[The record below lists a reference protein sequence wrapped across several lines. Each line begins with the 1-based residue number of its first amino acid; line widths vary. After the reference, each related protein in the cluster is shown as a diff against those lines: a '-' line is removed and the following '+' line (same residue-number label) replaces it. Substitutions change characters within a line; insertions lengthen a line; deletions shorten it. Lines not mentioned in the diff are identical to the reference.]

1 MRYTN
6 HSWCAEMMYVLVSYD
21 ISDDRQRT
29 KVAGLLKDHGKRVQ
43 YSVFECRLDA
53 KMLSDLTAM
62 LEPFASGTDSIRIY
76 QICESCLKKT
86 VLLGRYESVEEVEL
100 YVV

>member
-1 MRYTN
+1 
-6 HSWCAEMMYVLVSYD
+6 MMYVLVSYD
-21 ISDDRQRT
+21 ISDNKQRT
-29 KVAGLLKDHGKRVQ
+29 KVANLLMDHGKRVQ

-53 KMLSDLTAM
+53 KMLNDLTAM

-86 VLLGRYESVEEVEL
+86 VLLGRYESVDEVEL